1 MEVFLPTFFEDSVW
15 TTFGTAVLS
24 AKDGKSLTT
33 KLNWIFKSGDRVCI
47 INQCKAYK
55 KDKQGWSKQ
64 LLSGQLYG
72 DMFVYLLLR
81 RLQRALHMACVA
93 AELEP
98 EG

>member
-1 MEVFLPTFFEDSVW
+1 MQVKPSSTMLSFKCRSRQHLIMEVFLPTFFEDSVW

-55 KDKQGWSKQ
+55 KDKQG
-64 LLSGQLYG
+64 
-72 DMFVYLLLR
+72 
-81 RLQRALHMACVA
+81 
-93 AELEP
+93 
-98 EG
+98 